1 MNLHTKNS
9 DAYLTKKQ
17 INIEHGHITDR
28 RTLTQGGSGHWAV
41 YYTSPQCFRILFLTL
56 ETFIKF

>member
-1 MNLHTKNS
+1 MYESTHKKS

-17 INIEHGHITDR
+17 INIEHDFITDR

-41 YYTSPQCFRILFLTL
+41 YYTSPQCFRILFSD
-56 ETFIKF
+56 FGDFY